1 MLVRPASIR
10 RIFVNS
16 VGVSEVQRRVFCHG
30 VSVTEQNDFIEVF
43 TAFLRDV
50 VETHRPGVQG
60 QGELALAL
68 TEHLGQD
75 CRELTA
81 VTERLSRAQLV
92 DADIAL
98 DLVDPTARLLGF
110 RRHPHRDLGL
120 LGLVR
125 DEHGPVNLG
134 PVEYVSSAVG
144 PARER
149 QVVSSGVRLMT
160 LDGVPLAV
168 LQRDANPEWGQESP
182 TLEVMAVERET
193 AGKFLS
199 RLRTVM
205 RENSVLRGQVLSF
218 TGGEYGS
225 SLGGVTFHER
235 PNIAASE
242 VVLLGDA
249 LTRIERHVLLLGE
262 FRDDLLG
269 AGQHL
274 KRGILL
280 YGPPGTGKTH
290 TVRHLLSR
298 SPGTTAILLSGNT
311 LGLVKEAA
319 QIARAME
326 PAIVVLED
334 CDLVAED
341 RDMIDSPDSMLFEL
355 LEALD
360 GLDGDADVT
369 FLMTTNRPDLLE
381 RALAQRPGRIDL
393 AVEIPLPDREARRSL
408 FALYARDI
416 GFSGDALDIAADRA
430 DGVTASFAKEL
441 IRRAVLSAAIAKRA
455 PNDSDLLEALDEL
468 MSDQDAFTRS
478 LLASGPHRF
487 DESRHDDEPWP
498 D

>member
-1 MLVRPASIR
+1 
-10 RIFVNS
+10 
-16 VGVSEVQRRVFCHG
+16 
-30 VSVTEQNDFIEVF
+30 VTAQTEFIETF

-50 VETHRPGVQG
+50 VEQHSRPTRE

-75 CRELTA
+75 ARELTA

-98 DLVDPTARLLGF
+98 DLMDPAAQLLGF
-110 RRHPHRDLGL
+110 RGRPHGDTGL

-134 PVEYVSSAVG
+134 PVEYVSSAIG

-149 QVVSSGVRLMT
+149 QVVASGVRLMT
-160 LDGVPLAV
+160 IDGVPVAV
-168 LQRDANPEWGQESP
+168 LQRDANPEWGRDTP
-182 TLEVMAVERET
+182 TLELMAVDRET
-193 AGKFLS
+193 TGTFLS
-199 RLRTVM
+199 RLRAM
-205 RENSVLRGQVLSF
+205 MLEHSVLRGQVLSF
-218 TGGEYGS
+218 TGGEFGS

-235 PNIAASE
+235 PEIPASA
-242 VVLLGDA
+242 VVLPGEA
-249 LTRIERHVLLLGE
+249 LRRIERHALLLGE
-262 FRDDLLG
+262 FREDLLR

-298 SPGTTAILLSGNT
+298 SAGTTAILLSGNT

-319 QIARAME
+319 QIARVME

-341 RDMIDSPDSMLFEL
+341 RDMVDSPDSMLFEL

-369 FLMTTNRPDLLE
+369 FVMTTNRPDLLE

-393 AVEIPLPDREARRSL
+393 AVEIPLPDWDARRSL

-416 GFSGDALDIAADRA
+416 GFSAEALEIAAERA
-430 DGVTASFAKEL
+430 EGVTASFAKEL
-441 IRRAVLSAAIAKRA
+441 IRRAVLTAAIAQRPPSDA
-455 PNDSDLLEALDEL
+455 DLLEALDEL
-468 MSDQDAFTRS
+468 LSDQDSFTRS
-478 LLASGPHRF
+478 LLASGARRF
-487 DESRHDDEPWP
+487 DEIERDDESW
-498 D
+498 DRD

>member
-1 MLVRPASIR
+1 MLCDG
-10 RIFVNS
+10 
-16 VGVSEVQRRVFCHG
+16 VGVTTHDE
-30 VSVTEQNDFIEVF
+30 FIETF
-43 TAFLRDV
+43 TAFLREV
-50 VETHRPGVQG
+50 VEQHGHAARG
-60 QGELALAL
+60 QGEMAEALSK
-68 TEHLGQD
+68 HLGQD
-75 CRELTA
+75 ARELTA

-98 DLVDPTARLLGF
+98 DLMDPAARLLGF
-110 RRHPHRDLGL
+110 RSRHPGDNIGL

-125 DEHGPVNLG
+125 DEHGPVDLG
-134 PVEYVSSAVG
+134 PVEYVSAAVG

-149 QVVSSGVRLMT
+149 QVVSSGIRLMT
-160 LDGVPLAV
+160 MDGVPLVV
-168 LQRDANPEWGQESP
+168 LQRDANQEWGRETP

-193 AGKFLS
+193 AGTFLS
-199 RLRTVM
+199 RLRAVM
-205 RENSVLRGQVLSF
+205 LEHSVLRGQVLSF

-235 PNIAASE
+235 PDVPASA
-242 VVLLGDA
+242 VVLPGEA
-249 LTRIERHVLLLGE
+249 LRRIERHALLLGE

-298 SPGTTAILLSGNT
+298 SVGTTAILLSGNT
-311 LGLVKEAA
+311 LGLVKDAA

-341 RDMIDSPDSMLFEL
+341 RDMIGSPDSMLFEL

-369 FLMTTNRPDLLE
+369 FVMTTNRPDLLE

-393 AVEIPLPDREARRSL
+393 AVEIPLPDRDARRSL
-408 FALYARDI
+408 FALYSRDI
-416 GFSGDALDIAADRA
+416 GFSAEVLDSAADRA
-430 DGVTASFAKEL
+430 EGVTASFAKEL
-441 IRRAVLSAAIAKRA
+441 IRRAVLSAAIARRPPSDA
-455 PNDSDLLEALDEL
+455 DLLAALDEL
-468 MSDQDAFTRS
+468 LSDQDSFTRS

-487 DESRHDDEPWP
+487 DDSEGDDEPW
-498 D
+498 DRD

>member
-1 MLVRPASIR
+1 MT
-10 RIFVNS
+10 
-16 VGVSEVQRRVFCHG
+16 QQ
-30 VSVTEQNDFIEVF
+30 EQFIEVF

-50 VETHRPGVQG
+50 VEQHRPTG
-60 QGELALAL
+60 QGEGELTALIS
-68 TEHLGQD
+68 EHLGRD

-81 VTERLSRAQLV
+81 VTERLSGAQLV

-98 DLVDPTARLLGF
+98 DLMDPSGRLVGF
-110 RRHPHRDLGL
+110 RSHPHGELSFP
-120 LGLVR
+120 GLVR
-125 DEHGPVNLG
+125 GEHGPVSLG

-160 LDGVPLAV
+160 FDGVPLAV
-168 LQRDANPEWGQESP
+168 LQRDANPEWGRESP
-182 TLEVMAVERET
+182 TLDFMAVDRET
-193 AGKFLS
+193 AGLFLS

-205 RENSVLRGQVLSF
+205 REHSVLRGQVLSF
-218 TGGEYGS
+218 SGGRYGS

-235 PNIAASE
+235 PDIAQSE
-242 VVLLGDA
+242 VVLVPGA
-249 LTRIERHVLLLGE
+249 LDRIERHVLLLGE
-262 FRDDLLG
+262 FRDELRR

-290 TVRHLLSR
+290 TVRHMLSR

-311 LGLVKEAA
+311 LGLVNEAA

-360 GLDGDADVT
+360 GLDGDADVA

-393 AVEIPLPDREARRSL
+393 AVEIPLPDREARRAL
-408 FALYARDI
+408 FALYAGEI
-416 GFSGDALDIAADRA
+416 GFTGPALDAAADQA

-441 IRRAVLSAAIAKRA
+441 IRRAVLSAAIAERSPSDA
-455 PNDSDLLEALDEL
+455 DLLGALDEL
-468 MSDQDAFTRS
+468 LSDQDAFTRS
-478 LLASGPHRF
+478 LLASGPRRVDAF
-487 DESRHDDEPWP
+487 GSDMAYDGEDEPWTQ
-498 D
+498 